1 MIINTQPGEN
11 MKTVI
16 TIVSTIIGLLII
28 ALIFIYS
35 GWYNVSGMNQD
46 TGISKWLLN
55 TTKENSIEFRSV
67 DIKVP
72 NLNDSSLI
80 EMGFSHYKE
89 MCESCHAA
97 PGKGETELAKGLNPP
112 APKLYKIAEYLSPKE
127 IFWVTKNG
135 IKMTGMPAWGKTHSD
150 AKIWAITAAVK
161 KLPELT
167 SAKYDSLGNEDDD
180 E

>member
-1 MIINTQPGEN
+1 MSRRINGIIFLNDHKYSAWRKYENRRHNCLDHNWIINN
-11 MKTVI
+11 RI
-16 TIVSTIIGLLII
+16 N
-28 ALIFIYS
+28 IYT

-112 APKLYKIAEYLSPKE
+112 APKLYKIAEYLSQKKY
-127 IFWVTKNG
+127 FG
-135 IKMTGMPAWGKTHSD
+135 LLKTVL
-150 AKIWAITAAVK
+150 K
-161 KLPELT
+161 
-167 SAKYDSLGNEDDD
+167 
-180 E
+180 